1 MRGCARPRLRH
12 VPPGTAP
19 GVGHALFQPRD
30 AWLELRFV
38 DDVFG
43 IAIDQPTNP
52 APQGGYLA
60 IEAKDFIRHGG
71 TITRPGHAA
80 AISSATR
87 CGFQESSHLI
97 PHDLFQLI
105 AAHGAVVAHCL
116 AIEAVAIRAD
126 TAIIAQNVRRIVFT

>member
-1 MRGCARPRLRH
+1 L
-12 VPPGTAP
+12 
-19 GVGHALFQPRD
+19 GHALFQPRD

-71 TITRPGHAA
+71 TITRPGHAP
-80 AISSATR
+80 AILVSHAMWF
-87 CGFQESSHLI
+87 FQESSHLI